1 MPMSH
6 AHRRLLTAAC
16 AGLVVLAGSGTVL
29 RAEDGK
35 RLPHATASAARPAP
49 AANDRLDLAD
59 IERAFG
65 MVGEV
70 GAFFARLAEDEANAA
85 AAKAWTLLARN
96 YIDLGQSLAA
106 LSAEGKI
113 DIGDPV
119 ARRPI
124 ARPRG
129 AIAIET
135 AKYESWRP
143 EVGDWAAA
151 GRLSRVLVA
160 ELTQFRQFEDWEWF
174 TEHLRRAGFAER
186 LGQDEHGF
194 ASALSLRDP
203 NRLGRLFVQFW
214 YVEDRYLWTSLRAS
228 RAERR
233 GPRRQ
238 WQARKFRVAS
248 EMFDFLATAG
258 REVDDAWHRLLETEW
273 QDFRIDVARFTAERG
288 RSTAVLSPRI
298 VGRPDGRATAALRIA
313 PAPKGHDATGT
324 TPKTPADGQPDPNGG
339 VPGRGAVVATE
350 ERLDNLVAVLVD
362 LQAKQARL
370 VATIKSQQEQLDR
383 LAAARPAAARPAA
396 ARPAAPPA
404 GARTAAETQDPG
416 PSPPLVT
423 AAEREQLRGDVA
435 LLLDE
440 IESQRRRTDAF
451 AAGVSRLKTRS
462 PEADELASV
471 QLPLDDGVLATLR
484 SAIAKIG
491 GGPDTASWWDG
502 GLGSLGWRRVLL
514 LLAAAVAVVGVI
526 AAVLRTVRRR
536 RPGRTRVPDFQ
547 ELLAIAGPP
556 PDAHDAAAEEDGSLA
571 PQFLGRVIRQFSL
584 FERRQWAESLAG
596 KRAAARDLVTALAND
611 EIEVAR
617 ALLLNSEVL
626 RDAELIDIVRHRSDE
641 HRVHVALRRPVSGTV
656 ADALVATGNRRVIT
670 TLLENAEAR
679 ISEAAMERIVDESRT
694 VAGYRE
700 PIIGR
705 DDLDPRLAH
714 RLRDWATGA
723 FRDRIMERFGGPAAN
738 EDRGKTP
745 AAMAPPNPEAEAE
758 SVDAYAADTAGA
770 GNGPITPQLI
780 VEALRQG
787 RVALFERLFGELTGL
802 ETSRLK
808 RVIYE
813 CGGEDLAIACRAL
826 KLEKLVFA
834 SIFILSRKLGLG
846 GKPADASALS
856 RVMTRFEETSEQ
868 AAARTLLA
876 WRGGASL
883 AQSQP
888 L

>member
-49 AANDRLDLAD
+49 AAIDRADLAD

-70 GAFFARLAEDEANAA
+70 GAFFARLAEDEANPA

-96 YIDLGQSLAA
+96 YIDLGQGLAA

-113 DIGDPV
+113 YIGDPV

-135 AKYESWRP
+135 AEQESWRP

-160 ELTQFRQFEDWEWF
+160 ELTQFRHFEDWEWF

-214 YVEDRYLWTSLRAS
+214 YVEDRYLWTALRAS

-273 QDFRIDVARFTAERG
+273 QDYRIDVARFTAERG

-313 PAPKGHDATGT
+313 PAPQGPDALGT
-324 TPKTPADGQPDPNGG
+324 TAQAPANGQPDPNGG
-339 VPGRGAVVATE
+339 VPGRGAVVATD

-383 LAAARPAAARPAA
+383 LAPARLAAARPAA
-396 ARPAAPPA
+396 ARPA
-404 GARTAAETQDPG
+404 GARTAAETRDPG

-440 IESQRRRTDAF
+440 IESERRRTDAF

-484 SAIAKIG
+484 SAVAKIG
-491 GGPDTASWWDG
+491 GGPHTASWWDG

-514 LLAAAVAVVGVI
+514 VLAAAVAVVGVI
-526 AAVLRTVRRR
+526 AAVLRALRRR
-536 RPGRTRVPDFQ
+536 RPDRTRVPDFQ

-596 KRAAARDLVTALAND
+596 KRAAPRDLVTALAND

-679 ISEAAMERIVDESRT
+679 ISDAAMERIVDESRT

-714 RLRDWATGA
+714 RLRDWVTGVL
-723 FRDRIMERFGGPAAN
+723 RDRIMERFGVPVAD

-745 AAMAPPNPEAEAE
+745 AAMAPPIPDLGPE
-758 SVDAYAADTAGA
+758 SVDAYAADTVGA
-770 GNGPITPQLI
+770 DNGPITPQLI

-856 RVMTRFEETSEQ
+856 RVLTRFEETSEQ

-876 WRGGASL
+876 WRGGGGASL
-883 AQSQP
+883 AQSQ
-888 L
+888 LS